1 MTKPRSMSV
10 RLLNLPFP
18 AIGLAAFAVV
28 APFFWLGIPSGH
40 DFQFH
45 FNSWIEVLNHWKQ
58 GVLYPHWAVLAH
70 YDYGEARF
78 IFYPPISWTIG
89 AGLGALLPWPL
100 VPGAY
105 IVIALVFCG
114 CSMYLLA
121 RSRLSRSQAL
131 DAAIFYLANPYLLV
145 IVYWRSAMAELLAA
159 AYLPLLL
166 LYLWRL
172 EENGGRALAPLS
184 WLLALGW
191 LTNIPSAVIMNY
203 SLAVIAL
210 TIAIRRRSPATLVS
224 AALAVFLGAALAAI
238 YLVPAFHEQ
247 KWVNLAQVLAPGVRP
262 LDNFLFT
269 LTEDQDHNRFN
280 RLISL
285 VAITETIMVAA
296 MLYLSRGLRRQ
307 ELWRSML
314 LWSLLAIALMFRPT
328 LGLWNY
334 LPELRFV
341 QLPWRWL
348 LCLNVPFALGL
359 VVTFHRPLMRMLIY
373 AVAVTV
379 LLIGWQRVQQPWW
392 DSSADLREMVDN
404 QHEGTGNEG
413 TDEYVP
419 AGADPYDI
427 DRNAPEAR
435 FQGNGS
441 ARIKMDRWRA
451 EKRLLAVD
459 TTAPGILVLR
469 LFNYPLWKV
478 KDNGQ
483 DLRTETRPHT
493 GEMLIPLRGGENHIR
508 IAFVNGWDRGLGALI
523 SALAVVAIEVMR
535 RRFRSAVPRA
545 QP

>member
-1 MTKPRSMSV
+1 
-10 RLLNLPFP
+10 
-18 AIGLAAFAVV
+18 
-28 APFFWLGIPSGH
+28 
-40 DFQFH
+40 
-45 FNSWIEVLNHWKQ
+45 
-58 GVLYPHWAVLAH
+58 
-70 YDYGEARF
+70 
-78 IFYPPISWTIG
+78 
-89 AGLGALLPWPL
+89 
-100 VPGAY
+100 
-105 IVIALVFCG
+105 
-114 CSMYLLA
+114 
-121 RSRLSRSQAL
+121 RSRLSQSQAL
-131 DAAIFYLANPYLLV
+131 DAAMFYLANPYLLV

-441 ARIKMDRWRA
+441 ARIKMDRWLA

>member
-1 MTKPRSMSV
+1 MSV

-40 DFQFH
+40 DFEFH

-89 AGLGALLPWPL
+89 AALGALLPWPL

-224 AALAVFLGAALAAI
+224 AALAVFLGA
-238 YLVPAFHEQ
+238 
-247 KWVNLAQVLAPGVRP
+247 
-262 LDNFLFT
+262 
-269 LTEDQDHNRFN
+269 
-280 RLISL
+280 
-285 VAITETIMVAA
+285 
-296 MLYLSRGLRRQ
+296 
-307 ELWRSML
+307 
-314 LWSLLAIALMFRPT
+314 
-328 LGLWNY
+328 
-334 LPELRFV
+334 
-341 QLPWRWL
+341 
-348 LCLNVPFALGL
+348 
-359 VVTFHRPLMRMLIY
+359 
-373 AVAVTV
+373 
-379 LLIGWQRVQQPWW
+379 
-392 DSSADLREMVDN
+392 
-404 QHEGTGNEG
+404 
-413 TDEYVP
+413 
-419 AGADPYDI
+419 
-427 DRNAPEAR
+427 
-435 FQGNGS
+435 
-441 ARIKMDRWRA
+441 
-451 EKRLLAVD
+451 
-459 TTAPGILVLR
+459 
-469 LFNYPLWKV
+469 
-478 KDNGQ
+478 
-483 DLRTETRPHT
+483 
-493 GEMLIPLRGGENHIR
+493 
-508 IAFVNGWDRGLGALI
+508 
-523 SALAVVAIEVMR
+523 
-535 RRFRSAVPRA
+535 
-545 QP
+545 

>member
-1 MTKPRSMSV
+1 MSV

-40 DFQFH
+40 DFEFH

-89 AGLGALLPWPL
+89 AALGALLPWPL

-131 DAAIFYLANPYLLV
+131 DAAMFYLANPYLLV

-359 VVTFHRPLMRMLIY
+359 VVAFHRPLMRMLIY

-404 QHEGTGNEG
+404 QHEGIGNEG

-441 ARIKMDRWRA
+441 ARIKMDRWLA